1 MKSIHDV
8 RRENL
13 KDVIDREFNGVQS
26 RLAERM
32 VTQPN
37 LINRWANGK
46 KIIGDQSA
54 RKIEKAANK
63 PTNWLDIDR
72 SLSIREE
79 ESKVD
84 TGDACELAAHNL
96 RAWMSE
102 NRELSSQQRLAE
114 ASGISQSSI
123 NRMLRN
129 EVSITIANL
138 DAIAAA
144 FGRRGYELL
153 IPPDDPGV
161 IKYDRSR
168 YALLP
173 KSEKDKVESF
183 IDFVMMQN
191 GKNQE

>member
-13 KDVIDREFNGVQS
+13 NDVIDREFNGVQS

-63 PTNWLDIDR
+63 PTNWLDIDHK
-72 SLSIREE
+72 LSMRQA
-79 ESKVD
+79 ESKID
-84 TGDACELAAHNL
+84 TTDACELAAPNL
-96 RAWMSE
+96 RAWMRE
-102 NRELSSQQRLAE
+102 NRELSSQQKLAE
-114 ASGISQSSI
+114 ASGLSQSSI
-123 NRMLRN
+123 NRLLRN
-129 EVSITIANL
+129 ETSITIANL

-153 IPPDDPGV
+153 IPPDDPSA

-173 KSEKDKVESF
+173 RSEKEKVESF
-183 IDFVMMQN
+183 IDFVMIQN
-191 GKNQE
+191 SKNHE